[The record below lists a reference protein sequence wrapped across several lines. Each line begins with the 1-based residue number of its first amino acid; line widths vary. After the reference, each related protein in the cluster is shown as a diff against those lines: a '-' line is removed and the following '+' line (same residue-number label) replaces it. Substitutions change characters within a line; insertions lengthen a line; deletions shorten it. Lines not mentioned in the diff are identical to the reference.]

1 MLQASTLAVETDQ
14 RPKVLMTNR
23 THEAASL
30 SFDPFS
36 PPGYSHGYVAQW
48 RKVSFMK
55 SKIFHVTKK
64 IFKDSHT
71 DLLLRQ
77 LSALL
82 PPLFSVFPENEG
94 IILEGGKYR

>member
-1 MLQASTLAVETDQ
+1 MLVQASTLAVETDQ

-48 RKVSFMK
+48 RKVSFSLLTK
-55 SKIFHVTKK
+55 SKMFLCDKK
-64 IFKDSHT
+64 IFKDSH
-71 DLLLRQ
+71 
-77 LSALL
+77 
-82 PPLFSVFPENEG
+82 
-94 IILEGGKYR
+94 

>member
-1 MLQASTLAVETDQ
+1 MLLLQASTLAVETDQ

-48 RKVSFMK
+48 RKVSFSLLISNQKYFMCQ
-55 SKIFHVTKK
+55 KK
-64 IFKDSHT
+64 YLKTITAHRFNICDNC
-71 DLLLRQ
+71 LLCFLLCFC
-77 LSALL
+77 LSR
-82 PPLFSVFPENEG
+82 
-94 IILEGGKYR
+94 K